1 MSQRYAVVDIETT
14 GGDPRRDKITEIGI
28 VILEHNEIVK
38 KYSTLV
44 NPERS
49 IPEFITRLTGI
60 TNAMVEDAPKFYEV
74 AKEVVEMTNEAIFV
88 AHNVRFDYQFLQHEF
103 KQLGYTFSKRKLCT
117 VRLSRQTF
125 PGLDGY
131 GLGKLIKY
139 FDIKVD
145 SRHRALDD
153 AYAAA
158 IVLSKALAQGKTKKS
173 IKQMISEGIKLT
185 RLPQHLEPKDILS
198 LPEDCGVYYF
208 KNPDGHIVYI
218 GKSTNIQKRAKQH
231 FSKESRKANRMF
243 REVAEIDYV
252 LTGSELHSL
261 LLESTEIKKH
271 IPPINVAQ
279 KQSKY
284 PFQILSYQDE
294 NDYRRFEICKK
305 GIMLG
310 KDQLVFGQF
319 SKKAHAK
326 HRLKS
331 ICEQFQLCYDF
342 TDIEKPKEGGCFLY
356 EVEKC
361 FGACLKLEEVEAYNE
376 RAALALAVFN
386 QFLDE
391 RFIIIEETHNIDE
404 LICFIVKE
412 NTYQGYCVIDNNHAY
427 NYYEIEEQLSHVAEE
442 NPEHQS
448 IILQYLSTNPK
459 VKILYP

>member
-28 VILEHNEIVK
+28 VILENNEIVK
-38 KYSTLV
+38 KYSTLI

-60 TNAMVEDAPKFYEV
+60 TNAMVEEAPKFYEV
-74 AKEVVEMTNEAIFV
+74 AKEVVEMTDSAIFV

-131 GLGKLIKY
+131 SLGKLIKY
-139 FDIKVD
+139 FDIQVD

-158 IVLSKALAQGKTKKS
+158 IVLSKSLEKGKTKKS
-173 IKQMISEGIKLT
+173 IQKMISEGIKLT
-185 RLPQHLEPKDILS
+185 RLPKHIEPKDILT

-208 KNPDGHIVYI
+208 KDTTGHIVYI

-261 LLESTEIKKH
+261 LLESSEIKKH
-271 IPPINVAQ
+271 LPPINVAQ

-284 PFQILSYQDE
+284 PFQILSYQNS

-305 GIMLG
+305 GILLT
-310 KDQLVFGQF
+310 DEQVVFGQF
-319 SKKAHAK
+319 AKKAHAK

-331 ICEQFQLCYDF
+331 LCEQFQLCYQF
-342 TDIEKPKEGGCFLY
+342 TDIEKPKEGACFLF

-361 FGACLKLEEVEAYNE
+361 FGACVETEPIESYNE
-376 RAALALAVFN
+376 RADLALEVFN
-386 QFLDE
+386 QFLDQ

-404 LICFIVKE
+404 LICFIIKE
-412 NTYQGYCVIDNNHAY
+412 NTYQGYCLIDNNHAY
-427 NYYEIEEQLSHVAEE
+427 NYDQIEAQISNIAEE

-448 IILQYLSTNPK
+448 IILQYLSSKPSTK
-459 VKILYP
+459 VLYP